1 VIIKVNGIDLYW
13 EEVGDGEPL
22 LWLHGGMGVGSDWR
36 YVFPEPPAGYRLIAP
51 DLRAHGASTNPPG
64 GFTFH
69 QCALDVQAL
78 VDHLGIERC
87 KAIGMSGGGITL
99 LHLALLRPDRIT
111 AMVVISAPPHFP
123 EPARQIMRQLSEA
136 TLGEAEMARMRTRH
150 KREGQVQE
158 LIGIMRSLADSYD
171 DVNFTGTDLERISAG
186 TLIVFGDRDPLYP
199 VSMAVDLYNAIP
211 RAALWVV
218 PHGGHGPIFGDDATR
233 FRDVALTFL
242 RGLPAEA
249 LAKAGWTPVHSARSA
264 AAGSTRDARI
274 AGSM

>member
-1 VIIKVNGIDLYW
+1 MVIKVNGIDLYW

-22 LWLHGGMGVGSDWR
+22 LWLHGGMGIGSDWR

-51 DLRAHGASTNPPG
+51 DLRAHGASTNPSG
-64 GFTFH
+64 GFTFR

-87 KAIGMSGGGITL
+87 KAIGTSGGGITL

-136 TLGEAEMARMRTRH
+136 TLGEAEMARMRARHTRD
-150 KREGQVQE
+150 GQVQE

-171 DVNFTGTDLERISAG
+171 DVNFTSAELARISAG

-199 VSMAVDLYNAIP
+199 VSMAVDLYNAMP

-218 PHGGHGPIFGDDATR
+218 PRGGHGPIFGDDATR

-242 RGLPAEA
+242 RGLP
-249 LAKAGWTPVHSARSA
+249 VHSARSA
-264 AAGSTRDARI
+264 TAGSTRDARI